1 MGKDK
6 RKWGSWDY
14 GKKKAKSSNSESVEQ
29 ANDDDD
35 DDNVDE
41 REQHG
46 DTAHAGSFT
55 LEELKTTEEYNRRI
69 DSSDFPKKKWAVNF
83 GYVGSA
89 YQGLQ
94 INPGADSVEKHLER
108 ALFLAG
114 GIAECNWGCLHK
126 LQWSRTARTDR
137 GVHAVMQCCAMKL
150 LIAPNSRPQFI
161 ENVNS
166 LLPSDIRVHA
176 IARTT
181 KNFNSKLSCSGRQYE
196 YLLPTYLLQDKDII
210 LTELQTAFE
219 QQGPLIDVARSGGYA
234 DAGSD
239 RFLGPTGL
247 GVIRQKLMTFRI
259 DTERLEVVR
268 KALRCFEG
276 TKSYHNF
283 TTGKTPTDANAK
295 RYITS
300 FLCSDPFVDPLTQ
313 TDWLIFSIVGQ
324 SFLLNQIRKMVGM
337 VVEVASGKTS
347 LQVAEASLT
356 AVKVEIP
363 MAPGVGLYLDE
374 LYFKAYNL
382 KQNRHTATRMA
393 PRGSTHESSS
403 SSSSSSSNAD
413 TDGDEGGEKLDWTE
427 TSTVKTTMT
436 AFKQDVIWPHIMQEE
451 REKFHFLYYLD
462 NLRVHPYH
470 FHIKEFK
477 SNDESRKKE
486 EIISSDVK

>member
-6 RKWGSWDY
+6 RKRGGWDY
-14 GKKKAKSSNSESVEQ
+14 GKKKAKTNSEAGENV
-29 ANDDDD
+29 ATNDDDED
-35 DDNVDE
+35 EDFVVDE

-46 DTAHAGSFT
+46 DTAHAGSFS
-55 LEELKTTEEYNRRI
+55 LEELKATEEYNRRI

-150 LIAPNSRPQFI
+150 LIAPNGRPQFI
-161 ENVNS
+161 ESVNR

-176 IARTT
+176 IARNT
-181 KNFNSKLSCSGRQYE
+181 KNFNSKLSCSGRRYE

-210 LTELQTAFE
+210 LTALQAAFE

-234 DAGSD
+234 DVGSN
-239 RFLGPTGL
+239 RFLGPHVL
-247 GVIRQKLMTFRI
+247 GDVRQKLLTFRI

-268 KALRCFEG
+268 KTLRCFEG
-276 TKSYHNF
+276 TKLYHNF
-283 TTGKTPTDANAK
+283 TTGKTPMDANAK

-300 FLCSDPFVDPLTQ
+300 FRCSDPFTDPLSQ
-313 TDWLIFSIVGQ
+313 TEWLIFSVVGQ

-347 LQVAEASLT
+347 LQIAEASLT

-363 MAPGVGLYLDE
+363 LAPGLGLYLDE

-382 KQNRHTATRMA
+382 KQNRHKEACLAM
-393 PRGSTHESSS
+393 P
-403 SSSSSSSNAD
+403 
-413 TDGDEGGEKLDWTE
+413 
-427 TSTVKTTMT
+427 
-436 AFKQDVIWPHIMQEE
+436 P
-451 REKFHFLYYLD
+451 
-462 NLRVHPYH
+462 LR
-470 FHIKEFK
+470 
-477 SNDESRKKE
+477 
-486 EIISSDVK
+486 